1 MPSNSNN
8 NFPHILS
15 ASSTL
20 VGLCFVVLTSLKV
33 NKYKEASY
41 IDECTAIAIMLFM
54 ASSILSYMSMRS
66 SKPLSP
72 AYERIA
78 DVVFL
83 SGLIF
88 LFIATMMISFNIIQ

>member
-1 MPSNSNN
+1 MPANNNN
-8 NFPHILS
+8 NFPYILS

-41 IDECTAIAIMLFM
+41 IDEFTAIAVILFM
-54 ASSILSYMSMRS
+54 VSSILSYLSMRS
-66 SKPLSP
+66 SKISSP
-72 AYERIA
+72 GYERVA
-78 DVVFL
+78 DVIFL

-88 LFIATMMISFNIIQ
+88 LFIATMMISFNIIE

>member
-1 MPSNSNN
+1 MASGNNN

-33 NKYKEASY
+33 NRYQEASY
-41 IDECTAIAIMLFM
+41 IDECTAIAILLFM
-54 ASSILSYMSMRS
+54 VSSILSYLSMRS
-66 SKPLSP
+66 NKTSSP
-72 AYERIA
+72 AYERVA

-88 LFIATMMISFNIIQ
+88 LFIATMIISFNILQ

>member
-1 MPSNSNN
+1 MSVNNNN

-33 NKYKEASY
+33 NNYKEASY
-41 IDECTAIAIMLFM
+41 IDECTAFAIILFM
-54 ASSILSYMSMRS
+54 VSSILSYLSMRS
-66 SKPLSP
+66 NKPSSP
-72 AYERIA
+72 GYERVA

-83 SGLIF
+83 SGLIS
-88 LFIATMMISFNIIQ
+88 LFIATMMITFNIIQ